1 MQAPHY
7 LSDEQIRLFLVQLL
21 VLLGTAK
28 ILGGIARRYGS
39 PALAGE
45 ILAGILL
52 GPTVFGRLS
61 PNLQCQLF
69 PPEPV
74 QRSMMETLSWF
85 GVLFLLLIT
94 GFEVKASTAWRQ
106 GRAALSVGVIGV
118 IVPLALGL
126 AVFAFLPDSY
136 WGPAASRLSFS
147 LFLATA
153 ASISALTVIARVLH
167 DLDIVKSDLGL
178 VLLSGYVVNDLL
190 GWLVFT
196 VAMGLASQAKVDW
209 GGSLVVLVQVAVFAT
224 ICLTSGSRVA
234 GSATRWL
241 KRQPLPQPATVLAF
255 ITCLGVLCGI
265 ITLSLGIQAILG
277 FFLAGVMA
285 GNTPEISER
294 ERDIISQ
301 LVHAIFVPIFFASLG
316 LHIDFVSS
324 IDIVLLLVFTTVAV
338 GGKFVGAW
346 LGARLGRMPPTECV
360 AVGVA
365 FIPGG
370 AMEVILGL
378 LALELALITPAV
390 FVAIVFAALASS
402 VAVGP
407 LLARALH
414 RLSWVATPDLVPLA
428 AVSVD
433 LAAATRQEAIA
444 RLCAQLV
451 PTQRGLELEEV
462 ERAVRER
469 EDLMGTAIGSGVAV
483 PHARCEPIN
492 RPLVG
497 FGLSRQGLEWDAPDG
512 QPVHFVF
519 LLLTPS
525 RGADV
530 QVRLL
535 AAIAT
540 LMADARF
547 RDELMGLTTTSG
559 LHARLQAALRHWDPV
574 GTTLGAAG
582 RPVS

>member
-1 MQAPHY
+1 MQAVHY
-7 LSDEQIRLFLVQLL
+7 LNDEQIRLFLMQLL
-21 VLLGTAK
+21 VLLGLAK
-28 ILGGIARRYGS
+28 ILGGVARRLGS

-52 GPTVFGRLS
+52 GPTVFGRLL
-61 PNLQCQLF
+61 PGLQQRLF
-69 PPEPV
+69 PLELV
-74 QRSMMETLSWF
+74 QQNMMETLSWF

-94 GFEVKASTAWRQ
+94 GFEVKASNAWRQ
-106 GRAALSVGVIGV
+106 GRAALSIGVVGV

-126 AVFAFLPDSY
+126 AVFALLPSSY
-136 WGPAASRLSFS
+136 WGPAANRLSFS

-167 DLDIVKSDLGL
+167 DLDIIKSDLGL

-196 VAMGLASQAKVDW
+196 VVMSLATQAQVDW
-209 GGSLVVLVQVAVFAT
+209 GATLVVLFQVGIFGAL
-224 ICLTSGSRVA
+224 CLTMGSRVT
-234 GSATRWL
+234 GTATRWL

-255 ITCLGVLCGI
+255 ITCLGVLCGL
-265 ITLSLGIQAILG
+265 ITQSIGIQAILG

-301 LVHAIFVPIFFASLG
+301 FVHAIFVTIFFAGIG
-316 LHIDFVSS
+316 LRIDFVTRL
-324 IDIVLLLVFTTVAV
+324 DVGLVLIFTAVAV
-338 GGKFVGAW
+338 GGKFLGAW
-346 LGARLGRMPPTECV
+346 LGAWLSRMPRTECL

-370 AMEVILGL
+370 AMEIILGI
-378 LALELALITPAV
+378 LALELKLITSTV

-407 LLARALH
+407 LLARVLR
-414 RLSWVATPDLVPLA
+414 RLARVSVPDLLPRA
-428 AVSVD
+428 AVSAD
-433 LAAATRQEAIA
+433 LAAATRWEAIEG
-444 RLCAQLV
+444 LCAQLIA
-451 PTQRGLELEEV
+451 TQPDLDLEQI
-462 ERAVRER
+462 RRTVRER
-469 EDLMGTAIGSGVAV
+469 EELMGTAIGVGVAV
-483 PHARCEPIN
+483 PHGRCEHLSH
-492 RPLVG
+492 PLVA

-519 LLLTPS
+519 LLLTPAQ
-525 RGADV
+525 GADT
-530 QVRLL
+530 QIRLL

-540 LMADARF
+540 LMAEARV
-547 RDELMGLTTTSG
+547 RDELKATSTAAA
-559 LHARLQAALRHWDPV
+559 LHARLQAALGSWKPDEPPTPAG
-574 GTTLGAAG
+574 GT
-582 RPVS
+582 R